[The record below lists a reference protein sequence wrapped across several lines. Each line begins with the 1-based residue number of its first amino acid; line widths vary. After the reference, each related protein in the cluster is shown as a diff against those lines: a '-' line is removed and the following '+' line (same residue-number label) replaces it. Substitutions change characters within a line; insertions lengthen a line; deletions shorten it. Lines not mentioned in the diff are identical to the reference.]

1 MMREN
6 SYFQILML
14 AVIVSAVI
22 FLIPRICTFLTHCIR
37 EPAASRVKQTQFSL
51 TSSHIMRLWDTDI
64 GLGGTT
70 RLLGLAKT
78 IRCTRW
84 VTGPLGARF
93 TQQGC
98 SANF

>member
-1 MMREN
+1 
-6 SYFQILML
+6 
-14 AVIVSAVI
+14 
-22 FLIPRICTFLTHCIR
+22 
-37 EPAASRVKQTQFSL
+37 
-51 TSSHIMRLWDTDI
+51 MRLWDTDI

-98 SANF
+98 FCKLLKGTI